1 MNPYLDLKIR
11 ILNMVYLSI
20 LSLFNPLGCPT
31 WSFLQRIEAVGYS
44 YDIKEKFELL
54 TKRMLYKFL
63 NLGSDL

>member
-31 WSFLQRIEAVGYS
+31 WSFLQRIVAVGYS

-54 TKRMLYKFL
+54 TKRMLFKFL

>member
-44 YDIKEKFELL
+44 YDIKENFELL
-54 TKRMLYKFL
+54 TKRMCL
-63 NLGSDL
+63 